1 MAPIW
6 KAISESNLAEQ
17 TKGSFPR
24 IMIAFTD
31 RLANSDSKVNYSEAM
46 RALAASCNK
55 RLIDLFDIEDTTA
68 MQTGGANPDIGIALR
83 DLDAANASVE
93 SGMISPEQQKLGAE
107 AAISIDSFVR
117 VLGSV
122 LFSNALVSNSYFT
135 SVINEGESE
144 VISLPKLG
152 GASISFSQEQLFE
165 GAVRYAVG
173 DEIVDVGSNVSFKG
187 HYENG
192 DAKIV
197 YLFNAL
203 LSQYEKAIGS
213 FPVIEKIADHSEN
226 SFVSQLASG
235 SSEAIPFMQMSRGET
250 ELMNRLAS
258 NPYGLRKSVMSG
270 LGITGQAILP
280 NFVAILRTV
289 VEGVPLGVSPLC
301 HND

>member
-1 MAPIW
+1 M
-6 KAISESNLAEQ
+6 
-17 TKGSFPR
+17 
-24 IMIAFTD
+24 
-31 RLANSDSKVNYSEAM
+31 
-46 RALAASCNK
+46 
-55 RLIDLFDIEDTTA
+55 
-68 MQTGGANPDIGIALR
+68 
-83 DLDAANASVE
+83 
-93 SGMISPEQQKLGAE
+93 
-107 AAISIDSFVR
+107 
-117 VLGSV
+117 
-122 LFSNALVSNSYFT
+122 SNSYFT

-144 VISLPKLG
+144 VISMPKLG
-152 GASISFSQEQLFE
+152 GASTSFSQEQLFE

-173 DEIVDVGSNVSFKG
+173 EEIEDVGSNVSFKG
-187 HYENG
+187 NYENG

-280 NFVAILRTV
+280 NFVADYTYGKREDVPVGLPAPIAQPVTMKRMIPSSDDEESDAETVDPVGRQGKRTRI
-289 VEGVPLGVSPLC
+289 GGKTRTKRSSSKRLGQKTRKTKK
-301 HND
+301 